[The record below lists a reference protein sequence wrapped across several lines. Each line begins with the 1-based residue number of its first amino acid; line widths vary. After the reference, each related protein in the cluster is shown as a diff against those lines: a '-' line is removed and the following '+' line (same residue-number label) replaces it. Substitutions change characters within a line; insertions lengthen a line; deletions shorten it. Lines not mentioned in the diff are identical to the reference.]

1 MLSTSGIKHGKKL
14 EKDTRKPFCKKF
26 KIMIVILT
34 PAGVVAILF
43 PTDLTTCSVST
54 EGGVASVGGSIN
66 LLLGRA
72 LL

>member
-14 EKDTRKPFCKKF
+14 EQNTRKLSCNKF
-26 KIMIVILT
+26 KSMIVILT
-34 PAGVVAILF
+34 LAGVVAIIF

-66 LLLGRA
+66 LLLGRV

>member
-1 MLSTSGIKHGKKL
+1 
-14 EKDTRKPFCKKF
+14 
-26 KIMIVILT
+26 MIVILT
-34 PAGVVAILF
+34 LAGVVAIIF

-54 EGGVASVGGSIN
+54 EDGVASVGGSIN